1 VSKISQ
7 QKNEYNNWYN
17 TWYRLCNS
25 QRILKGKRK
34 DWENSCPNEPGFYLI
49 RCPRIPFPEKYLKIG
64 IGQGE
69 GSTTKKNPRKGLRQR
84 LYDNHFDG
92 GFGGSVLNRRLG
104 QEDEKLDKDLHSY
117 VLKKFKK
124 NLIDKEDRIWFLENE
139 CIVQFISS
147 KKLKEKYGTLK
158 TPIEDKIQD
167 YLVERKNVRIID
179 TTKHIPLSF
188 K

>member
-1 VSKISQ
+1 VSENSQ
-7 QKNEYNNWYN
+7 KKPEYNNWYN

-25 QRILKGKRK
+25 KRILKGKRK

-49 RCPRIPFPEKYLKIG
+49 SCPNIPFPEKYLKIG

-69 GSTTKKNPRKGLRQR
+69 GSKNKRNPRKGLRQR
-84 LYDNHFDG
+84 LYENHFGG
-92 GFGGSVLNRRLG
+92 GFEGSVLNRRLG
-104 QEDEKLDKDLHSY
+104 QEDEKLDRDLQSY
-117 VLKKFKK
+117 VLKNFKK
-124 NLIDKEDRIWFLENE
+124 NLIHKEDRKWFLENE

-147 KKLKEKYGTLK
+147 KKLKEKYGTLE
-158 TPIEDKIQD
+158 TPIEHKIED

-179 TTKHIPLSF
+179 MKKHTPLPF